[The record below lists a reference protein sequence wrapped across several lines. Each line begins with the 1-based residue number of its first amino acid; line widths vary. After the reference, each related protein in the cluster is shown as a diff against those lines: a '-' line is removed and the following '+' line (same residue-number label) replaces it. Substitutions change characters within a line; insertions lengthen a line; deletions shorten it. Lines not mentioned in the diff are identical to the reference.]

1 MPRRYTLIA
10 ILLILALPL
19 VTAGCKKK
27 QPEEVPPPPPV
38 EEPQP
43 APEPAPAPKPVPEDD
58 WKTQEPVKTEDPRA
72 LAMKVEGQLKTVY
85 FDFDR
90 YDLDDADR
98 AILKA
103 NAQVMKDNGS
113 MSFVVEGHCD
123 ERGTIEYNL
132 ALGERRA
139 NSVRDYLTSLGVSAS
154 RLRIKSYGEER
165 PAVEGSN
172 ESAWAK
178 NRRAEFKVD

>member
-1 MPRRYTLIA
+1 MFRRNALIVT
-10 ILLILALPL
+10 LLILGLTVLA
-19 VTAGCKKK
+19 TACKKP
-27 QPEEVPPPPPV
+27 QPTVTPEPQQVEEPAPPPPPPPKKV
-38 EEPQP
+38 EDEGWKQEEPTP
-43 APEPAPAPKPVPEDD
+43 APVDLNKIKMEVQAK
-58 WKTQEPVKTEDPRA
+58 
-72 LAMKVEGQLKTVY
+72 LATVY

-98 AILKA
+98 ATLQA
-103 NAQVMKDNGS
+103 NAQVMKDNPS
-113 MSFVVEGHCD
+113 MNFLIEGHCD

-139 NSVRDYLTSLGVSAS
+139 NSVREYLASLGVASS

-165 PAVEGSN
+165 PAVPGSN
-172 ESAWAK
+172 EAAWAK